1 MNKDND
7 FKILDAVS
15 NFLYMCCEYYLVVE
29 GVLLGLLKNMLAS
42 LHGQYQSVLWL
53 AAAGL

>member
-15 NFLYMCCEYYLVVE
+15 YFLCMCCEYYLVVE
-29 GVLLGLLKNMLAS
+29 GVLLGTF
-42 LHGQYQSVLWL
+42 GEYV
-53 AAAGL
+53 G